1 MRELWKVL
9 QFSSPFLRKHWK
21 ILAAGM
27 LCGFLFATINGTYLF
42 VLKAAIDNFVGTPAP
57 IAQSAAAEPKQG
69 SLRTKAGFT
78 ETLRQWMPMMGA
90 KITWKQVVGG
100 LLLLPGV
107 ALVRGL
113 FRLANSY
120 FMNLGAGRIVADLQT
135 AVLQKLH
142 ALSMDFY
149 HRSTTGDLSVRIL
162 SDTQG
167 FYQSISILFTDVAKD
182 PFTLLA
188 ILISCATIDWRLTL
202 VAALLIPICI
212 VPAVLLS
219 GKVRRSAAKIV
230 STAVD
235 QNNLLLESVAGVH
248 VIKAFSLEQRNA
260 DRFRKQANDLARQS
274 AKMNTSSSLVSPSI
288 DVIASLALSLLILTV
303 VWQHVSIAN
312 MAVIANGALLFF
324 APIRRLADANVKIQE
339 GAMSA
344 KRLSELLE
352 TPASVQEAKHAK
364 PIREFTEAVCFD
376 HVTFHYGNRLVLKDV
391 SFTLPKGAKIGI
403 AGPSGAGKSTITSLL
418 LRFYDPVEGAI
429 RIDGQDLRDLKLQ
442 DARALFSLVSQDV
455 VIFNLTAAENIAIGK
470 PHATQE
476 EIEEAARM
484 AGAHEFLS
492 QLPQGYHTKIG
503 ERGVKLSGGQ
513 RQRLS
518 IARAFIRNAP
528 ILILDE
534 ATSNLDSHSEAQ
546 VQASIESLE
555 QGRTVLLI
563 AHRLSTLAGS
573 DWIFVLEEG
582 RIVQKGTYAELLEAE
597 GPFRWLAER
606 QGLCPV
612 AA

>member
-9 QFSSPFLRKHWK
+9 QFSAPFLRKHWK
-21 ILAAGM
+21 VLAAGM
-27 LCGFLFATINGTYLF
+27 LTGLVFASINGTYLF
-42 VLKAAIDNFVGTPAP
+42 VLKAAIDNFVGTPGLSAP
-57 IAQSAAAEPKQG
+57 TDPHQAHHSRESFIEI
-69 SLRTKAGFT
+69 
-78 ETLRQWMPMMGA
+78 LRQWMPKMGA
-90 KITWKQVVGG
+90 ELDWKRILGG
-100 LLLLPGV
+100 VLLLPGV
-107 ALVRGL
+107 ALIRGL
-113 FRLANSY
+113 FRLANAY

-135 AVLQKLH
+135 AVLEKLH

-162 SDTQG
+162 NDTQG
-167 FYQSISILFTDVAKD
+167 FYQSISILFTDVTKD

-188 ILISCATIDWRLTL
+188 ILVSCAAIDWRLTL
-202 VAALLIPICI
+202 VAGLLIPVCI
-212 VPAVLLS
+212 IPAVMLS

-230 STAVD
+230 STAVE

-248 VIKAFSLEQRNA
+248 VIKAFSLEKRNA
-260 DRFRKQANDLARQS
+260 DRFRKQANDLARQN
-274 AKMNTSSSLVSPSI
+274 AKMNTSSSIVSPSI

-303 VWQHVSIAN
+303 VWKHVSIAN
-312 MAVIANGALLFF
+312 MAVVANGALLFF

-344 KRLSELLE
+344 RRLSELLE
-352 TPASVQEAKHAK
+352 TPASVQEAKH
-364 PIREFTEAVCFD
+364 PIPVREVREGVAFD
-376 HVTFHYGNRLVLKDV
+376 HVTFHYGNRLVLEDV
-391 SFTLPKGAKIGI
+391 SFTVPRGAKVGI

-429 RIDGQDLRDLKLQ
+429 RIDGQDLRELKLQ
-442 DARALFSLVSQDV
+442 DARGLFSLVSQDV

-470 PHATQE
+470 PHATPEQ
-476 EIEEAARM
+476 IEKAARM

-492 QLPQGYHTKIG
+492 LLPNGYHTKIG
-503 ERGVKLSGGQ
+503 ERGVRLSGGQ

-534 ATSNLDSHSEAQ
+534 ATSNLDSHSERQ
-546 VQASIESLE
+546 IQSSIESLE
-555 QGRTVLLI
+555 QGRTVVLI
-563 AHRLSTLAGS
+563 AHRLSTLASS
-573 DWIFVLEEG
+573 DWILVLDGG
-582 RIVQKGTYAELLEAE
+582 RIVQRGTYADLLEAD
-597 GPFRWLAER
+597 GPFRRLAEK
-606 QGLCPV
+606 QGLCAV

>member
-9 QFSSPFLRKHWK
+9 QFASPFLRKHWK
-21 ILAAGM
+21 ILAAGI
-27 LCGFLFATINGTYLF
+27 LSGFLFATVNGTYLF
-42 VLKAAIDNFVGTPAP
+42 VLKAAIENFVGAP
-57 IAQSAAAEPKQG
+57 PQVAQSAPLNPKPPPKG
-69 SLRTKAGFT
+69 KTSSFT
-78 ETLRQWMPMMGA
+78 ETLRQWLPMMGA
-90 KITWKQVVGG
+90 EITWKRVVGG

-120 FMNLGAGRIVADLQT
+120 FMNLAAGRIVADLQT
-135 AVLQKLH
+135 AVLEKLH

-162 SDTQG
+162 NDTQG

-188 ILISCATIDWRLTL
+188 ILLSCAAIDWRLTL
-202 VAALLIPICI
+202 VAALLIPVCI
-212 VPAVLLS
+212 IPAVMLS
-219 GKVRRSAAKIV
+219 GRVRRSAAKIV

-248 VIKAFSLEQRNA
+248 VIKAFSLEKRNA

-274 AKMNTSSSLVSPSI
+274 AKMNTSGSLVSPSI
-288 DVIASLALSLLILTV
+288 DVIASFALSLLILTV

-312 MAVIANGALLFF
+312 MAVVANGALLFF

-344 KRLSELLE
+344 NRLTELLE
-352 TPASVQEAKHAK
+352 LPASVQEAKHALAI
-364 PIREFTEAVCFD
+364 PEFREAVAFD
-376 HVTFHYGNRLVLKDV
+376 HVTFHYGNRLVLEDV
-391 SFTLPKGAKIGI
+391 SFTIPRGSKVGI

-418 LRFYDPVEGAI
+418 LRFYDPVSGAI
-429 RIDGQDLRDLKLQ
+429 RIDGHDLRELKLQ
-442 DARALFSLVSQDV
+442 DARSLFSLVSQDV

-470 PHATQE
+470 PNATPE

-492 QLPQGYHTKIG
+492 QLPHGYQTKIG
-503 ERGVKLSGGQ
+503 ERGVRLSGGQ

-546 VQASIESLE
+546 IQASIEALE

-563 AHRLSTLAGS
+563 AHRLSTLAAS
-573 DWIFVLEEG
+573 DWILVMEAG
-582 RIVQKGTYAELLEAE
+582 RIVQKGTYAELLEAA
-597 GPFRWLAER
+597 GPFRLLAEK

>member
-9 QFSSPFLRKHWK
+9 QFSAPFLRKHWK
-21 ILAAGM
+21 VLAAGV
-27 LCGFLFATINGTYLF
+27 LTGLVFASINGTYLF
-42 VLKAAIDNFVGTPAP
+42 VLKAAIDNFLGAPGLGAPADP
-57 IAQSAAAEPKQG
+57 HHSRQSI
-69 SLRTKAGFT
+69 T
-78 ETLRQWMPMMGA
+78 EILRQWMPKMGA
-90 KITWKQVVGG
+90 ELDGKRILGG

-113 FRLANSY
+113 FRLANAY
-120 FMNLGAGRIVADLQT
+120 FMNLAAGRIVADLQT
-135 AVLQKLH
+135 AVLEKLH
-142 ALSMDFY
+142 TLSMDFY

-162 SDTQG
+162 NDTQG

-188 ILISCATIDWRLTL
+188 ILISCAAIDGRLTL
-202 VAALLIPICI
+202 VAGLLIPVCI
-212 VPAVLLS
+212 IPALMLS
-219 GKVRRSAAKIV
+219 GRVRQSAAKIV
-230 STAVD
+230 STAVE

-248 VIKAFSLEQRNA
+248 VIKAFSLEKRNA
-260 DRFRKQANDLARQS
+260 DRFRKQANDLARQN

-312 MAVIANGALLFF
+312 MAVVANGALLFF

-344 KRLSELLE
+344 RRLSELLE
-352 TPASVQEAKHAK
+352 TPASVQEAKH
-364 PIREFTEAVCFD
+364 PIPVREFREGVVFD
-376 HVTFHYGNRLVLKDV
+376 HVSFHYGNRLVLEDV
-391 SFTLPKGAKIGI
+391 SFTVPRGAKVGI

-429 RIDGQDLRDLKLQ
+429 RIDGQDLRELKLQ
-442 DARALFSLVSQDV
+442 DARGLFSLVSQDV
-455 VIFNLTAAENIAIGK
+455 VIFNLTAAENIAIGN
-470 PHATQE
+470 PHATPEQ
-476 EIEEAARM
+476 IEEAARM

-492 QLPQGYHTKIG
+492 QLPHGYHTKIG
-503 ERGVKLSGGQ
+503 ERGVRLSGGQ

-534 ATSNLDSHSEAQ
+534 ATSNLDSHSERQ
-546 VQASIESLE
+546 IQSSIESLE
-555 QGRTVLLI
+555 QGRTVVVI
-563 AHRLSTLAGS
+563 AHRLSTLASS
-573 DWIFVLEEG
+573 DWILVLDGG
-582 RIVQKGTYAELLEAE
+582 RIVQRGTYADLLEAD
-597 GPFRWLAER
+597 GPFRRLAEK
-606 QGLCPV
+606 QGLCAV

>member
-1 MRELWKVL
+1 MRELWKIL
-9 QFSSPFLRKHWK
+9 QFSAPFLRKHWK
-21 ILAAGM
+21 ILAAGV
-27 LCGFLFATINGTYLF
+27 LTGLVFASINGTYLF
-42 VLKAAIDNFVGTPAP
+42 VLKAAIDNFLGSPGLG
-57 IAQSAAAEPKQG
+57 AAADPHHAHH
-69 SLRTKAGFT
+69 SRASMMDS
-78 ETLRQWMPMMGA
+78 LRQWMPMMGA
-90 KITWKQVVGG
+90 PLDWRRVVGG

-113 FRLANSY
+113 FRLGNAY
-120 FMNLGAGRIVADLQT
+120 FMNLAAGRIVADLQT
-135 AVLQKLH
+135 AVLEKLH

-167 FYQSISILFTDVAKD
+167 FYHSISILFTDVTKD

-188 ILISCATIDWRLTL
+188 ILVSCAAIDWRLTL
-202 VAALLIPICI
+202 VAGLLIPVCI
-212 VPAVLLS
+212 IPAVMLS

-248 VIKAFSLEQRNA
+248 VIKAFSLEKRNA
-260 DRFRKQANDLARQS
+260 DLFRKQANDLARQN
-274 AKMNTSSSLVSPSI
+274 AKMNTSSSVVSPSI
-288 DVIASLALSLLILTV
+288 DVIASFALSLLILSV

-312 MAVIANGALLFF
+312 MAVVANGALLFF

-352 TPASVQEAKHAK
+352 TPASVQEAKDAK
-364 PIREFTEAVCFD
+364 PIREFQKAVSFD
-376 HVTFHYGNRLVLKDV
+376 EVTFHYGNRLVLEKV
-391 SFTLPKGAKIGI
+391 SFTLPRGAKVGI

-418 LRFYDPVEGAI
+418 LRFYDPVSGAI
-429 RIDGQDLRDLKLQ
+429 RIDGHDLRELKLQ
-442 DARALFSLVSQDV
+442 DARGLFSLVSQDV
-455 VIFNLTAAENIAIGK
+455 VIFNLTAAENIAIGN
-470 PHATQE
+470 PHATQAD
-476 EIEEAARM
+476 IVEAARM
-484 AGAHEFLS
+484 AGADEFIS
-492 QLPQGYHTKIG
+492 QLPHGYETKIG
-503 ERGVKLSGGQ
+503 ERGVRLSGGQ

-518 IARAFIRNAP
+518 IARAFARNAP

-534 ATSNLDSHSEAQ
+534 ATSNLDSHSETQ
-546 VQASIESLE
+546 IQSSLECLE
-555 QGRTVLLI
+555 QGRTVLFI

-573 DWIFVLEEG
+573 DWILVLEEG
-582 RIVQKGTYAELLEAE
+582 RIVQKGTYAELLETE
-597 GPFRWLAER
+597 GPFRRLAEK
-606 QGLCPV
+606 QGLCAV